1 MNNCMAICTEGHQ
14 VSFRVHGFGGFELRN
29 GLRVVNVDK
38 TLRVLAVCLSEI
50 KTARLASYTMN
61 RNCLETQ
68 RWVTLVADPVVG
80 GQTALGARLKAPQS
94 SIAPTLGNLQRL
106 NLGPCQDA
114 IKGDLSNLPDTTT
127 PVVAG
132 LRWRNGL

>member
-80 GQTALGARLKAPQS
+80 GQTALGARLKAPPKLYRPNSRQP
-94 SIAPTLGNLQRL
+94 AK
-106 NLGPCQDA
+106 A
-114 IKGDLSNLPDTTT
+114 
-127 PVVAG
+127 
-132 LRWRNGL
+132 